1 MEIIKGL
8 KRNVE
13 KSYSFKIKKWK
24 VIKNV
29 KNSSLVVQ
37 VCTHNGKKYALKN
50 LHLKPD
56 RQQFIAKSEQLLAD
70 RGVKLASPIST
81 RNGELLMKYN
91 KNPYVLYQW
100 IDGKSASLCNQKDLE
115 DIVEAMARFH
125 RASMQLQYP
134 DDMKIYGHEHWESEY
149 KERIKT
155 MKKWSKE
162 YKSSDSGNALLIK
175 KDMRFFQKMAD
186 KALQQLQNSR
196 YESYFN
202 SEASAK
208 SLVHGDLHSH
218 NVIHSE
224 NGKVLIDFED
234 VRYDLP
240 SKDLLR
246 LFSMYSKS
254 HSFRERTFS
263 GMLEKYEKYNKL
275 SSEIKRL
282 VLIDFMFPHIF
293 ERLLRKKKYVGMEN
307 KELQHRLKQERKKA
321 AYVYEK
327 YFSNHHDAG
336 GSF

>member
-1 MEIIKGL
+1 MEIIKAL

-13 KSYSFKIKKWK
+13 KDYGFKIKKWK

-37 VCTHNGKKYALKN
+37 IVTNNGKKYALKN
-50 LHLKPD
+50 LYFTRA

-70 RGVKLASPIST
+70 RGVKLASPVLT
-81 RNGELLMKYN
+81 HNGELLMEYN

-100 IDGKSASLCNQKDLE
+100 IDGKSASLRNQEDLE
-115 DIVEAMARFH
+115 AIVEAMARFH
-125 RASMQLQYP
+125 QASKQLQYP
-134 DDMKIYGHEHWESEY
+134 DDMKIYGHEHWENEY

-155 MKKWSKE
+155 MRKWSKE
-162 YKSSDSGNALLIK
+162 HKSSDSGNAPLIK
-175 KDMRFFQKMAD
+175 KYIGFFQKMAY
-186 KALQQLQNSR
+186 KALQELQNSR

-208 SLVHGDLHSH
+208 SLVHGDLHSN
-218 NVIHSE
+218 NVIDSKNE
-224 NGKVLIDFED
+224 KVLIDFED

-246 LFSMYSKS
+246 LFSMYSKN
-254 HSFRERTFS
+254 HSFQGKTFS
-263 GMLEKYEKYNKL
+263 GMLEKYEGYHKL
-275 SSEIKRL
+275 SSEIKKL

-293 ERLLRKKKYVGMEN
+293 ERLLRKKKYIGMEN
-307 KELQHRLKQERKKA
+307 KELKHRLKQEKKKA

-327 YFSNHHDAG
+327 YFSNNQGAG
-336 GSF
+336 G